1 MVPPRQAQRY
11 PTAIARQTPHS
22 TLSDQRHPPGTAS
35 RTAADQPN
43 GSVVAPRVVC
53 APAIGGQ
60 RRLQGIAKRI
70 PRAAETG
77 AFP

>member
-53 APAIGGQ
+53 PPAIGGSGASKAS
-60 RRLQGIAKRI
+60 RNEF
-70 PRAAETG
+70 RAAETG